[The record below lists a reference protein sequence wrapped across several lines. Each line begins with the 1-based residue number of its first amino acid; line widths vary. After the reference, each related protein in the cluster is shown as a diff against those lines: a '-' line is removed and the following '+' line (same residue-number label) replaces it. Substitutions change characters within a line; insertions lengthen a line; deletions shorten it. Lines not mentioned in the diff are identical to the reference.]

1 MQLKK
6 AKSEAEFTMNY
17 DRKTMEEFKTLLGEE
32 IYQKSLKDIME
43 EIDPENQIDPASI
56 QMKLI
61 RG

>member
-6 AKSEAEFTMNY
+6 AKSEAVVTMNY

-43 EIDPENQIDPASI
+43 EVDPENMLDPALI

-61 RG
+61 RD